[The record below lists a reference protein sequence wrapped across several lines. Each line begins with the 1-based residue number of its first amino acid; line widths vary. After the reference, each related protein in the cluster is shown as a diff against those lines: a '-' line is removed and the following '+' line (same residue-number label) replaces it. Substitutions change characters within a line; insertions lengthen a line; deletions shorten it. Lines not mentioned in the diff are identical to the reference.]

1 MAQNCWEIPSTRLV
15 MAPVRVSRRS
25 LFAAP
30 VLAGPLSL
38 SGLLTATAAAAPEDF
53 RSYLAGVRADALAAG
68 IRTGT
73 VDFALYYARYLPHV
87 IELDHRQPERTISF
101 AEYLDKVVTPE
112 RIAGARRHLADNRR
126 LLDAISEH
134 YGVDAP
140 VIVALWGVESD
151 FGKATGDYWVVSAL
165 ATLGYEG
172 RRSGYFRHE
181 LIAALRILDRRDI
194 RANRML
200 GSWAGAMGQCQF
212 MPSTYLRYAV
222 DYDGRGQRDIWHD
235 RADVLASIANF
246 IAHLGWRAGESWGWE
261 VALPGGFDT
270 RFAGLETR
278 RPLDV
283 WRRMGV
289 RDIDGRALPDE
300 GSEASLVL
308 PDGAGGAA
316 YLVFNNFRVI
326 MRWNKST
333 YFATAVGYLFD
344 SMARA

>member
-1 MAQNCWEIPSTRLV
+1 MLSTRLM

-30 VLAGPLSL
+30 ALAAPISL
-38 SGLLTATAAAAPEDF
+38 SGLLTVTAAAAPGDF
-53 RSYLAGVRADALAAG
+53 RAYLAGVRDDALAAG
-68 IRTGT
+68 IRPGT
-73 VDFALYYARYLPHV
+73 VDFALHYARYLPHV
-87 IELDHRQPERTISF
+87 IELDNRQPERTISF

-112 RIAGARRHLADNRR
+112 RIASARRHLADNRL
-126 LLDAISEH
+126 LLDAVSER

-151 FGKATGDYWVVSAL
+151 FGKTTGDYWVVSAL

-172 RRSGYFRHE
+172 RRSFYFRRE
-181 LIAALRILDRRDI
+181 LIAALRILDQGDI
-194 RANRML
+194 RADRML

-222 DYDGRGQRDIWHD
+222 DYDARGQRDIWRD
-235 RADVLASIANF
+235 RADVFASIANF
-246 IAHLGWRAGESWGWE
+246 VTHLGWRAGESWGWE

-270 RFAGLETR
+270 RYAGLETR
-278 RPLDV
+278 QPLDV
-283 WRRMGV
+283 WRRLGV
-289 RDIDGRALPDE
+289 RDMDGRTLPEE
-300 GSEASLVL
+300 GGEASLVM
-308 PDGAGGAA
+308 PDGVGGAA
-316 YLVFNNFRVI
+316 YLVFDNFRVI

-333 YFATAVGYLFD
+333 YFATAIGYLTD

>member
-1 MAQNCWEIPSTRLV
+1 
-15 MAPVRVSRRS
+15 MAPVRVSRRL

-30 VLAGPLSL
+30 VLAAPIPLS
-38 SGLLTATAAAAPEDF
+38 SLLRTTAAAAAPEDF
-53 RSYLAGVRADALAAG
+53 RAYLAGVRGDALAAG
-68 IRTGT
+68 IRPGT
-73 VDFALYYARYLPHV
+73 VDFALRYARYLPRV
-87 IELDHRQPERTISF
+87 IALDYRQPERTISF

-112 RIAGARRHLADNRR
+112 RIASARRHLAANRR
-126 LLDAISEH
+126 LLDAISER

-151 FGKATGDYWVVSAL
+151 FGKTTGDYWVVSAL
-165 ATLGYEG
+165 ATLGYQG
-172 RRSGYFRHE
+172 RRGFYFRRE
-181 LIAALRILDRRDI
+181 LIAALRILDRGDI
-194 RANRML
+194 RADRML

-222 DYDGRGQRDIWHD
+222 DYDGRGERDIWTD

-270 RFAGLETR
+270 RFAGLEMR
-278 RPLDV
+278 QPLDA
-283 WRRMGV
+283 WRRLGV
-289 RDIDGRALPDE
+289 RDLDGGALPDY
-300 GSEASLVL
+300 GGEASLVL
-308 PDGAGGAA
+308 PDGVGGAA
-316 YLVFNNFRVI
+316 YLVFDNFRVI

-333 YFATAVGYLFD
+333 YFATAVGYLTD